1 MITIANF
8 GVGNLASIAN
18 MMNFLEIDVEV
29 LDSPNEIENI
39 THLIIPGVGA
49 FDTGMELLKK
59 TGWQSAILDLTPDTK
74 ILGICL
80 GMHLLTNGSDEGD
93 LEGLGL
99 INAWSRKFDSDQV
112 RIPHMGWNLVNIGKL
127 NPLVTMDEKE
137 KRYYFTHS
145 YFVELQDFS
154 DEVGTTQYQ
163 GGFTSIFQRNN
174 IFGCQFH
181 PEKSHHF
188 GMELLK
194 NFAAI

>member
-29 LDSPNEIENI
+29 LDSPEEIENI

-59 TGWQSAILDLTPDTK
+59 TGWQSAILDLNPDTK

-99 INAWSRKFDSDQV
+99 ISAWSRKFDSDQV
-112 RIPHMGWNLVNIGKL
+112 RIPHMGWNLVNVDKL
-127 NPLVTMDEKE
+127 NPLVATDEKE

-163 GGFTSIFQRNN
+163 GSFTSIFQRNN

-181 PEKSHHF
+181 PEKSHRF

>member
-1 MITIANF
+1 MLTIANF
-8 GVGNLASIAN
+8 GLGNLASIAN
-18 MMNFLEIDVEV
+18 MLNFLEIDVEV
-29 LDSPNEIENI
+29 LDSPRDIEDI

-59 TGWQSAILDLTPDTK
+59 TGWQSAIQDLSPKTN

-80 GMHLLTNGSDEGD
+80 GMQLLTNGSDEGG

-99 INAWSRKFDSDQV
+99 INAWSHKFDADHV
-112 RIPHMGWNLVNIGKL
+112 RIPHMGWNLVNVHKL
-127 NPLVTMDEKE
+127 NPLVVMDQEE
-137 KRYYFTHS
+137 KRYYFSHS
-145 YFVELQDFS
+145 YFVKLQDLS
-154 DEVGTTQYQ
+154 EELGATQYQ
-163 GGFTSIFQRNN
+163 EEFTSIFQRNN

-181 PEKSHHF
+181 PEKSHRF

>member
-8 GVGNLASIAN
+8 GVGKLASIAN
-18 MMNFLEIDVEV
+18 MLNFLEIDVEV
-29 LDSPNEIENI
+29 LDSPRDVEGI

-49 FDTGMELLKK
+49 FDTGMELRKK
-59 TGWQSAILDLTPDTK
+59 TGWQSAIQDLSPKTN

-80 GMHLLTNGSDEGD
+80 GMHLLTNGSDEGS

-99 INAWSRKFDSDQV
+99 IDAWSHKFDADHV
-112 RIPHMGWNLVNIGKL
+112 RIPHMGWNLVNVHRL
-127 NPLVTMDEKE
+127 NPLVVMDQEE
-137 KRYYFTHS
+137 KRYYFSHS
-145 YFVELQDFS
+145 YFVKLQDLS
-154 DEVGTTQYQ
+154 EELGATQYQ
-163 GGFTSIFQRNN
+163 EGFTSIFQRNN

-181 PEKSHHF
+181 PEKSHRF